1 VKPELKRFLNIEALS
16 RAAVELVVEAA
27 AKSIARDGRFS
38 LALSGG
44 KTPRRLYEL
53 LNGAPMD
60 WRKTHL
66 FWGDERCVPRTDP
79 ASNYGMAAKAL
90 LSGVSVPP
98 QNVHAMPVE
107 IGSPTMAA
115 SAYEQELRSYFRG
128 LPTFDLILLGMGP
141 DGHTAS
147 LLPGSLALDEKQ
159 RWVVAV
165 DGKGGNPPVP
175 RLSLTFPAINSARQA
190 LFLVTGKDKAP
201 VVDAIMKGS
210 AVCPAARV
218 APLDRLDWYCA
229 D

>member
-1 VKPELKRFLNIEALS
+1 VKPELKRFSDLESLS
-16 RAAVELVVEAA
+16 RAAAEMVVEAA
-27 AKSIARDGRFS
+27 GRSIARDGRFS

-53 LNGAPMD
+53 LAGVPVD
-60 WRKTHL
+60 WKKTHL
-66 FWGDERCVPRTDP
+66 FWGDERCVPRNDP
-79 ASNYGMAAKAL
+79 ASNYGMAVQAL
-90 LSGVSVPP
+90 LSSVPVP
-98 QNVHAMPVE
+98 AQNVHAMPVE

-115 SAYEQELRSYFRG
+115 GAYEQELRSFFRG

-147 LLPGSLALDEKQ
+147 LLPGSAALDEKR

-175 RLSLTFPAINSARQA
+175 RLTLTYPAINASRQA
-190 LFLVTGKDKAP
+190 LFMVTGKDKAP
-201 VVDAIMKGS
+201 VVDAIMKGQAS
-210 AVCPAARV
+210 FPAAGV
-218 APLDRLDWYCA
+218 SPLDRLVWYCS